1 MPGVSER
8 HGFEKPG
15 AELGPLGPRDPPCLI
30 RACELGTFRYNWTAN
45 LAFEH
50 FELTELGV
58 GNFPMETFLRF
69 GMLVDVGKICAESGH
84 PYSMTS
90 AYTPDPN
97 EFSFTLRGAAGHC
110 HMLDQIW
117 FDSTRSHCQ
126 AGWV

>member
-1 MPGVSER
+1 MWDHVGRDLSLFIFFGFFDWGTASLGIFKQLEHLQQIQHLKAPACGLGDSEM
-8 HGFEKPG
+8 FM
-15 AELGPLGPRDPPCLI
+15 A
-30 RACELGTFRYNWTAN
+30 
-45 LAFEH
+45 
-50 FELTELGV
+50 
-58 GNFPMETFLRF
+58 TFLRF
-69 GMLVDVGKICAESGH
+69 GMLVDVGKIGAESGH

-126 AGWV
+126 AGSV